1 MKNSWIENC
10 NLRSINS
17 IRPTS
22 TPYIDEFLLSAL
34 SGHNTV
40 WRKPGTNRIEEISVT
55 NPPWA
60 ALSNFGNSL
69 VAESALIIFLHLGST
84 FQRHLNLQTDP

>member
-34 SGHNTV
+34 SAHNI
-40 WRKPGTNRIEEISVT
+40 WWKPGTNRTEEISVT
-55 NPPWA
+55 NLPWA
-60 ALSNFGNSL
+60 
-69 VAESALIIFLHLGST
+69 LGDT
-84 FQRHLNLQTDP
+84 FKFWQ